1 MLKAVN
7 VSVSA
12 FICVNVNVHLFVCL
26 FVCFACLGKSLN
38 TFVTHVSFFPD
49 YQCFICVAS
58 VVSSFITLLVC
69 FSFLKMQMEMRKWMN
84 QQ

>member
-49 YQCFICVAS
+49 Y
-58 VVSSFITLLVC
+58 
-69 FSFLKMQMEMRKWMN
+69 
-84 QQ
+84 